1 MICPEQSRSS
11 YRSFRV
17 ESRSGPF
24 WRAEARSGKGELLPI
39 LLDIAFRRAAPPLP
53 GLWSLNGLATSRPD
67 DPRNFP
73 VTPIEQEDGLLQVML
88 DGKPLTCV
96 VCGNQDYQ
104 QDRFLL
110 NTRSGELLG
119 LAWADDRATYFICA
133 RCGYIFWFFI
143 KEVKRSKAGN
153 PPDAP
158 LLDRIFGP

>member
-1 MICPEQSRSS
+1 MAPKAPPARKPPEFPVSVYDNAVFLTTTS
-11 YRSFRV
+11 
-17 ESRSGPF
+17 
-24 WRAEARSGKGELLPI
+24 EAAL
-39 LLDIAFRRAAPPLP
+39 LLDYAVMNVEA
-53 GLWSLNGLATSRPD
+53 
-67 DPRNFP
+67 
-73 VTPIEQEDGLLQVML
+73 IEQEDGLLQVML

-96 VCGNQDYQ
+96 VCGNQYYQ

-110 NTRSGELLG
+110 NTRGGELLG
-119 LAWADDRATYFICA
+119 LAWADDKATCFICT